1 MNPESSV
8 RTAKLMGAAALAKI
22 EASRVIV
29 FGLGGVGSFA
39 AEALARG
46 GVGNLALLDFDCVE
60 QSNLNRQLVALT
72 STIGKLKTD
81 VMMGRVLDIN
91 PEAHVEIFSMRYTAD
106 TAGKVDLSKFDYVV
120 DAIDSIAP
128 KVELIVRAK
137 AVGTPIISATGTGN
151 KLDPTRFVVTDLFAT
166 ENCPLA
172 RLLRKRLRKRGID
185 SLDVVF
191 SPEGSPKP
199 EFSCQ
204 DDAGTDEDGD
214 RGCGRAK
221 PGTVPFVPPIAGL
234 VMAGVVLRRLAG
246 FAK

>member
-151 KLDPTRFVVTDLFAT
+151 KLDRKSVV
-166 ENCPLA
+166 
-172 RLLRKRLRKRGID
+172 
-185 SLDVVF
+185 
-191 SPEGSPKP
+191 
-199 EFSCQ
+199 
-204 DDAGTDEDGD
+204 
-214 RGCGRAK
+214 
-221 PGTVPFVPPIAGL
+221 
-234 VMAGVVLRRLAG
+234 
-246 FAK
+246 

>member
-8 RTAKLMGAAALAKI
+8 RTAKLLGAAALAKI

-46 GVGNLALLDFDCVE
+46 GVGNLALLDFDNVE
-60 QSNLNRQLVALT
+60 QSNVNRQLLAMT
-72 STIGKLKTD
+72 STIGQQKTD
-81 VMMGRVLDIN
+81 VMMKRVLDIN
-91 PEAHVEIFSMRYTAD
+91 PAAHVEVFQMRYTPENAEE
-106 TAGKVDLSKFDYVV
+106 VDLSRYDYIV
-120 DAIDSIAP
+120 DAIDSLRS

-137 AVGTPIISATGTGN
+137 AAGTPIISATGTGN

-172 RLLRKRLRKRGID
+172 RLLRKRLRKRGVD

-191 SPEGSPKP
+191 SSEEP
-199 EFSCQ
+199 SCLDEEANDGEE
-204 DDAGTDEDGD
+204 DDKGHD
-214 RGCGRAK
+214 RAK
-221 PGTVPFVPPIAGL
+221 PGTVPFVPPVAGFI
-234 VMAGVVLRRLAG
+234 MAGVVLRRLAG
-246 FAK
+246 LDK